1 MSDTPLQTTMEI
13 LLSCLETEQ
22 KFDRMLRRH
31 ELEIQD
37 LKIII
42 ERQQKE
48 INELKAKKTT
58 KIGIMIVNE

>member
-1 MSDTPLQTTMEI
+1 MSDTTLQTTMKI

-22 KFDRMLRRH
+22 KFDIMLRRH

>member
-1 MSDTPLQTTMEI
+1 MSDTPLQTTMKI

-31 ELEIQD
+31 EMEIQD
-37 LKIII
+37 LKIMI

-48 INELKAKKTT
+48 INELKAKKAT
-58 KIGIMIVNE
+58 KLSNRFQW